1 MFGVSGISQTNITQI
16 ALFCYHCHEILT
28 EFERIFFWPYFWL
41 FLYKRNLMF
50 RKLIFITLSL
60 TLAIGISSATFSDS
74 QPKPTKKAAKKT
86 KAKKSND
93 DDSKPAVANTEKI
106 TWYSMTDGFA
116 KAKKEKKVLVVD
128 VYTDWCYWC
137 KVMDKLTYENKSIVT
152 KMRKYAVAVKFNPE
166 VNANH
171 TVNGQVMNSDQ
182 LGLYLNKGG
191 RIPGYPMTFVW
202 KDLSNSSKIEPYSGY
217 MDTTTFNAVLNKS
230 IQE

>member
-1 MFGVSGISQTNITQI
+1 
-16 ALFCYHCHEILT
+16 
-28 EFERIFFWPYFWL
+28 
-41 FLYKRNLMF
+41 MF

-86 KAKKSND
+86 KAKKSKD
-93 DDSKPAVANTEKI
+93 DDSKPAAAVAEKI

-116 KAKKEKKVLVVD
+116 KAKKENKILVVD
-128 VYTDWCYWC
+128 VFTDWCYWC
-137 KVMDKLTYENKSIVT
+137 KVMDKLTYENKNIVT
-152 KMRKYAVAVKFNPE
+152 KMKKYAVAVKFNPE

-171 TVNGQVMNSDQ
+171 TVNGQVMSSDQ
-182 LGLYLNKGG
+182 LATYLNRGG

-217 MDTTTFNAVLNKS
+217 LDTTTFNAVLNKT